1 MGLPFFLIHINRI
14 VDFPLYHLWKPPE
27 MALLENHFAPN
38 GPIGLSSC
46 FPALKLFFLA
56 NSELYSYQSS
66 GPLCCF
72 QWIGLRENLQET
84 IDFPI
89 RYGVFL

>member
-1 MGLPFFLIHINRI
+1 MEVPEMGLPFFLIHINRI

-46 FPALKLFFLA
+46 PSFASFCIMYPMAYPL
-56 NSELYSYQSS
+56 SS
-66 GPLCCF
+66 
-72 QWIGLRENLQET
+72 
-84 IDFPI
+84 
-89 RYGVFL
+89 

>member
-27 MALLENHFAPN
+27 MALLENHFVPN

-46 FPALKLFFLA
+46 FPALKLFF
-56 NSELYSYQSS
+56 
-66 GPLCCF
+66 F
-72 QWIGLRENLQET
+72 W
-84 IDFPI
+84 PI
-89 RYGVFL
+89 RSYTAALVLKHTHISPVGLYVAFNGLV